1 MICHVM
7 KCGKVVH
14 RPCSSCIGSVQEIE
28 KNSIEFSL
36 STQTWSGFKSPW
48 LKSYI
53 SGIVL

>member
-14 RPCSSCIGSVQEIE
+14 RPCSCISSVQEIE